1 MRKYKRVGMREKKRK
16 RMTLFRNLER
26 LAGKVYQM
34 VA

>member
-1 MRKYKRVGMREKKRK
+1 MRKYKRVENYVYKRK

-34 VA
+34 IA